1 MSAAEYLDSVRVRDW
16 ERLDSGTLRIAM
28 ISLGWWTREQAI
40 PAVADSEFCETTVL
54 VSSSRDK
61 ASAAA
66 AEIPTVEA
74 ALSYE
79 EFTDGEATEEYDAAY
94 VCTPNALHL
103 PYAEAAAEHG
113 KAVLCEKPVESTRER
128 AERLVA
134 ATEDVP
140 LMVAYRMETDPQV
153 RRMRELI
160 AEGAIGDPVAVH
172 GSMSQQMLE
181 TVSGDADQ
189 WRLDPDLVGYGAS
202 VMDLGIYPLNT
213 ARFVLDAD
221 PVSVTA
227 QMRSADEAFDDVPDQ
242 HAAFT
247 VRFDDGTQAACT
259 AGQHAAY
266 TGHFRVVG
274 TGGEL
279 TLEPTFLGQPEQTLT
294 LASDGRELEVADGR
308 RDVMRDEMT
317 EEFDYFA
324 DRVLREAPIY
334 PDGDHALVDMRA
346 LEAIYEAAET
356 ETTVSVS

>member
-1 MSAAEYLDSVRVRDW
+1 MSAADYLETVRDRDW
-16 ERLDSGTLRIAM
+16 ERLESGTLRIAM

-54 VSSSRDK
+54 VSRSREK

-66 AEIPTVEA
+66 EEIPTVEA
-74 ALSYE
+74 ALTYE
-79 EFTDGEATEEYDAAY
+79 EFTDGEATDEYDAAY

-128 AERLVA
+128 AERLVE

-140 LMVAYRMETDPQV
+140 LMVAYRMQTDPQV
-153 RRMRELI
+153 RRMRELV
-160 AEGAIGDPVAVH
+160 AEDAIGEPVGVH

-181 TVSGDADQ
+181 TVSGDPDQ

-227 QMRSADEAFDDVPDQ
+227 QMRSVDEAFRDVPDQ

-247 VRFDDGTQAACT
+247 IRFDDGTQAACT

-274 TGGEL
+274 TDGEL
-279 TLEPTFLGQPEQTLT
+279 VLEPSFLGQPEGTLT
-294 LASDGRELEVADGR
+294 LRSDGRRFEIDDGR

-324 DRVLREAPIY
+324 DRVLREAAIG

-356 ETTVSVS
+356 GTAVSV